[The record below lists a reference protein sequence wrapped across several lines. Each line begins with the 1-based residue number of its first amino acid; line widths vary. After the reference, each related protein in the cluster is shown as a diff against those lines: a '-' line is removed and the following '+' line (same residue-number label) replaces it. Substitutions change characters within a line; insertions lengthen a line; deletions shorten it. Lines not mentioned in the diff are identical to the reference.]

1 MTKNKNINHYYR
13 KMSMLLLIIFV
24 PLLIVLAI
32 GFYFRSFPEIK
43 TKINQKLRP
52 WINKMPINPERAQ
65 APDF

>member
-1 MTKNKNINHYYR
+1 
-13 KMSMLLLIIFV
+13 MSMLLLIIFV

-52 WINKMPINPERAQ
+52 WINKIPINPERAQ